1 VPSRRSAVL
10 AAAVALTTVLTPGC
24 NRGAAEESLQVA
36 EKRLEE
42 ARPELAR
49 YAPEK
54 LAVLSEALRNARN
67 DLEAGRYTR
76 ALRVAQGLPER
87 IWAALALAERRK
99 RRLESA
105 DDGASVQAPGR
116 PE

>member
-1 VPSRRSAVL
+1 VRLRRGAVL
-10 AAAVALTTVLTPGC
+10 AAALALTVLTPGC
-24 NRGAAEESLQVA
+24 NRDAAEESLQVA
-36 EKRLEE
+36 EQRLEE

-54 LAVLSEALRNARN
+54 LAALSEALRDARH

-87 IWAALALAERRK
+87 IWAALALAERR
-99 RRLESA
+99 RRMLEGA
-105 DDGASVQAPGR
+105 ADGASRPAPAR